1 MRMPDF
7 PWPVRLCCVCLN
19 GMLTWRFFAYFT
31 FENHLYHL
39 DLIRVTFGILFM
51 PKSRPPVEHVRP
63 IGDFSCEKFRGAALV
78 QVQRIV
84 EFHGVLSTR
93 QNLDCTRDR
102 IAAEQQV

>member
-1 MRMPDF
+1 MRPAGF

-19 GMLTWRFFAYFT
+19 GMLTWRFFVYFT
-31 FENHLYHL
+31 FENLLYHL
-39 DLIRVTFGILFM
+39 ALIRVIFLNTSM
-51 PKSRPPVEHVRP
+51 PKSRPPVKHVRP

-84 EFHGVLSTR
+84 EFHGVLGTR

-102 IAAEQQV
+102 IAAEQ

>member
-1 MRMPDF
+1 M
-7 PWPVRLCCVCLN
+7 
-19 GMLTWRFFAYFT
+19 YFT
-31 FENHLYHL
+31 FENLLYHL
-39 DLIRVTFGILFM
+39 ALIRVIFLNTSM
-51 PKSRPPVEHVRP
+51 SKSRPLVEHMRP

>member
-1 MRMPDF
+1 M
-7 PWPVRLCCVCLN
+7 
-19 GMLTWRFFAYFT
+19 YFT
-31 FENHLYHL
+31 FENLLYHL
-39 DLIRVTFGILFM
+39 ALIRLIFLNTSM
-51 PKSRPPVEHVRP
+51 SKSRLLVEHMRP

>member
-1 MRMPDF
+1 M
-7 PWPVRLCCVCLN
+7 
-19 GMLTWRFFAYFT
+19 YFT
-31 FENHLYHL
+31 FENLLYHL
-39 DLIRVTFGILFM
+39 ALIRVIFLNTSM
-51 PKSRPPVEHVRP
+51 SKSRLLVEHMRP

-84 EFHGVLSTR
+84 EFHGVLGTR